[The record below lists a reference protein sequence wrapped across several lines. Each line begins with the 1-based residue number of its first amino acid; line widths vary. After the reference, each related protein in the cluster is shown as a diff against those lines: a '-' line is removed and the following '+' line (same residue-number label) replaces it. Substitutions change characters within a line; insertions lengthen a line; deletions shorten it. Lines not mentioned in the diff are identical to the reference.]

1 MKTVEEAKSNMN
13 KPTLIERFADNGEH
27 SHYELIE
34 TETGELLWSEDS
46 EDEINQVKILNIPDV
61 GGSVF
66 LTTEEVKDLKRI
78 RNYFGEHDKTLF
90 EHWAYSYLDNVLK
103 RIHTDR

>member
-1 MKTVEEAKSNMN
+1 MDERDYKAMN
-13 KPTLIERFADNGEH
+13 KYTQGNGVLPCV
-27 SHYELIE
+27 S
-34 TETGELLWSEDS
+34 
-46 EDEINQVKILNIPDV
+46 
-61 GGSVF
+61 GSVF
-66 LTTEEVKDLKRI
+66 FTTEEVKDLKRI